1 MGQVGKYFGF
11 GERRSDRYPTIVH
24 AIADGVIPKTLDP
37 SAAFT
42 VHTDA
47 FARARA
53 THLLEAHLAGT
64 GLGKWGDGSNA
75 PEGWV
80 QLAAHTDEFKKSTA
94 IAVPG
99 TFDPATRESEL
110 RVAKSGLYVP
120 PFIEKAMSAITDPD
134 YTAKLPG
141 FSKFRTAQRGLKEA
155 ILGFSGFHLLTENFM
170 AAADVGPRGMLRA
183 FQADRQAPWFLDWE
197 RKLIQDG
204 GTTSIQGSTMDAYR
218 GMRPGTIPT
227 RAEVV
232 RAYIPGSKQALE
244 VADAITRLTFDN
256 IQRRFKVV
264 SYMLH
269 RTAWERDN
277 PLATPDQA
285 REAGQGIASYVN
297 GVYGGLHWE
306 NMGWSRAMVEAA
318 RAVFLAP
325 DWSGSNLA
333 LAKYA
338 ADAPLS
344 AKELPFR
351 NKLAGATTKEAVQ
364 ARLARA
370 FWTKQLVAGLISN
383 QMLSLLL
390 SGQLSPRPFQVYEGD
405 DEDGKA
411 VYQNLMFRGSIGDAV
426 NLGTKIETHSSEGYD
441 KNGLL
446 GAFAGILVGAG
457 VFAGGKAAPF
467 TKLGIHLLTG
477 RDDFGR
483 DVTPQ
488 GLAADTLPIPIAGR
502 SAQRSMF
509 SDDASKY
516 LWSERILSLFGSP
529 AQHVEPDGMRRERR

>member
-1 MGQVGKYFGF
+1 
-11 GERRSDRYPTIVH
+11 
-24 AIADGVIPKTLDP
+24 
-37 SAAFT
+37 
-42 VHTDA
+42 
-47 FARARA
+47 
-53 THLLEAHLAGT
+53 
-64 GLGKWGDGSNA
+64 
-75 PEGWV
+75 
-80 QLAAHTDEFKKSTA
+80 
-94 IAVPG
+94 
-99 TFDPATRESEL
+99 
-110 RVAKSGLYVP
+110 
-120 PFIEKAMSAITDPD
+120 
-134 YTAKLPG
+134 
-141 FSKFRTAQRGLKEA
+141 
-155 ILGFSGFHLLTENFM
+155 
-170 AAADVGPRGMLRA
+170 
-183 FQADRQAPWFLDWE
+183 
-197 RKLIQDG
+197 
-204 GTTSIQGSTMDAYR
+204 
-218 GMRPGTIPT
+218 
-227 RAEVV
+227 
-232 RAYIPGSKQALE
+232 
-244 VADAITRLTFDN
+244 
-256 IQRRFKVV
+256 
-264 SYMLH
+264 
-269 RTAWERDN
+269 
-277 PLATPDQA
+277 
-285 REAGQGIASYVN
+285 
-297 GVYGGLHWE
+297 
-306 NMGWSRAMVEAA
+306 MVEAA

-383 QMLSLLL
+383 QMLSLLF

-411 VYQNLMFRGSIGDAV
+411 VYQNVVFRGSIGDAV